1 MRPELP
7 DNSMSR
13 VLMRSE
19 SRDVGGLEDFFK
31 DFLEC
36 RDFLA
41 DFIADLAD
49 DFLDFGMIT
58 INQKRF

>member
-1 MRPELP
+1 
-7 DNSMSR
+7 MSR

-31 DFLEC
+31 DFLRC
-36 RDFLA
+36 RDFWA
-41 DFIADLAD
+41 DFFADLVD